1 MASYTQHYQLHQWEP
16 TDDFLR
22 TDFNTDLEK
31 IDDALGEKSGIVT
44 GSYTGNDAES
54 QSISLG
60 FHPQAVLVLEN
71 TGLAGTGGGTYE
83 GEGLTKPKAGTKI
96 KASCPFCTGWVSGS
110 NPGRSISIH
119 QNIESCKATTLTL
132 GGAFLFALPYPAMR
146 PTGRLLGSGCG
157 GHPMQKSPAAP

>member
-1 MASYTQHYQLHQWEP
+1 MGKAPAFLPCNKSGGSKRYRGGYSMANYTQHYQLHQWEP

-71 TGLAGTGGGTYE
+71 TGLAGTGGGTYSQVY
-83 GEGLTKPKAGTKI
+83 GGLALRDKPVEVAKTTALQI
-96 KASCPFCTGWVSGS
+96 NDTGFTVYNYSDFDYIRI
-110 NPGRSISIH
+110 NRSDRTYYYLAV
-119 QNIESCKATTLTL
+119 K
-132 GGAFLFALPYPAMR
+132 
-146 PTGRLLGSGCG
+146 
-157 GHPMQKSPAAP
+157 